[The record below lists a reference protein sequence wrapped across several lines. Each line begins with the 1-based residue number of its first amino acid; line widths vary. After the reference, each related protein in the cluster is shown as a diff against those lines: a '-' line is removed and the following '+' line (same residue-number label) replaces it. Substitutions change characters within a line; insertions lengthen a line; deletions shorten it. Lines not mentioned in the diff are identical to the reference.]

1 MQSDCDLSRHCPADG
16 LTYVGDMDSLTLQR
30 RLRGVFDARVFN
42 HGDYNL
48 VYGQTSGTATPYV
61 IGYRRA
67 PQELVLCPVDPS
79 RPVVEDDADP
89 SEVSTVSL
97 GNVAT
102 VADTG
107 SGYQLE
113 TVTGFRTWFE
123 VSPRCR
129 VHVGDLSETGVAELD
144 QSDDAADFH
153 EFMSGFMDELDGL
166 YADVDIRKKA

>member
-1 MQSDCDLSRHCPADG
+1 MSRPLPVIG
-16 LTYVGDMDSLTLQR
+16 LTYVGGMDSLTLQR

-48 VYGQTSGTATPYV
+48 VYGQTSGTATPFV

-67 PQELVLCPVDPS
+67 PRELVLCPVDPS
-79 RPVVEDDADP
+79 RPEVGVDADP
-89 SEVSTVSL
+89 AEVATVSL

-123 VSPRCR
+123 VSPHCR
-129 VHVGDLSETGVAELD
+129 VHVGDLSETGLAELD

-153 EFMSGFMDELDGL
+153 EFMTGFMDELEGL
-166 YADVDIRKKA
+166 YTDLDMHERAW